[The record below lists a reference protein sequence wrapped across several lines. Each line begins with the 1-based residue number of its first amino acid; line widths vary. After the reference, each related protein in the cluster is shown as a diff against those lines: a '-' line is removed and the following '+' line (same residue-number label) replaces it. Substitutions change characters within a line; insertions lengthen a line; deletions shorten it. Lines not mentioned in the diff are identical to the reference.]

1 MGGRRPCSK
10 RGRLV
15 QLLLWQSGSSA
26 GAVGDPSVRLTDR
39 LTRPPHYGISVAG
52 ASTSALGWTPFACG
66 SSAVAAP
73 SCTES
78 CSELSSVVSAGAVT
92 CDGASG
98 PAAAAG
104 AVSVLGFGVTP
115 PPPCPT
121 AELRRSNGAFDDT
134 LSRRSANERGA
145 RGHDSQLAVA
155 CSPDRLLLIR
165 SVCVR
170 RLLVVQGE
178 GGREGR
184 LEQLT
189 CGESFEEQLP
199 EHWINET
206 ERAICLRCH
215 FEELSTDT
223 AQSKDV

>member
-1 MGGRRPCSK
+1 
-10 RGRLV
+10 
-15 QLLLWQSGSSA
+15 
-26 GAVGDPSVRLTDR
+26 
-39 LTRPPHYGISVAG
+39 
-52 ASTSALGWTPFACG
+52 
-66 SSAVAAP
+66 VAAP

-178 GGREGR
+178 GGREGGR
-184 LEQLT
+184 GGWSNLPAEKVLKN
-189 CGESFEEQLP
+189 SF
-199 EHWINET
+199 
-206 ERAICLRCH
+206 
-215 FEELSTDT
+215 LSTGSMRQRGLSAFVVTLRNCQQTPPKAKMCEQDP
-223 AQSKDV
+223 QRRVGEQ